1 MNKLPATTILLC
13 AAIGTVHAQDAV
25 FVDIAPC
32 MALAVDTD
40 RHDCYDRLEAA
51 VRAAQ
56 QLPAPPVATAPTPVA
71 PAAEAP
77 LTASVPASLPAQA
90 SPAPVVEVAEPPAV
104 ADAVATFGKQTPVE
118 ARVEANESGDQEL
131 LDTITGL
138 RQREPG
144 RWLITLASGQI
155 WYQTNS
161 SRIRLRE
168 GMAVRIY
175 PSPLGGSFRLAGTDG
190 NSTGFVQVTRVE

>member
-1 MNKLPATTILLC
+1 MNKMLATTMLLC
-13 AAIGTVHAQDAV
+13 TTIGAVHAQDAV

-32 MALAVDTD
+32 MAMATDND

-56 QLPAPPVATAPTPVA
+56 QLPASPVATVTA
-71 PAAEAP
+71 PAAP
-77 LTASVPASLPAQA
+77 TAAQVPVPASIPAQA
-90 SPAPVVEVAEPPAV
+90 PPAAVAGVVEAPAV
-104 ADAVATFGKQTPVE
+104 SDAVETFGTQTPVE
-118 ARVEANESGDQEL
+118 ARVQSNESGEQEL

>member
-1 MNKLPATTILLC
+1 MNRMLATTMLLC
-13 AAIGTVHAQDAV
+13 TAIGTVHAQDAV

-56 QLPAPPVATAPTPVA
+56 QLPPPPVATAPTPAA
-71 PAAEAP
+71 PAAQVP
-77 LTASVPASLPAQA
+77 LTAPVPAPVTAPAP
-90 SPAPVVEVAEPPAV
+90 PAPVVSDAESPANS
-104 ADAVATFGKQTPVE
+104 DAVETFGTQTPLE
-118 ARVEANESGDQEL
+118 ARVQANDGGDQEL

-144 RWLITLASGQI
+144 RWLITLASGQV

-190 NSTGFVQVTRVE
+190 SSTGFVQVTRVE